1 MSSEV
6 PATWRGVRNHFD
18 NGISEEVR
26 SYFEPTVE
34 LIENYDWEVS
44 LAFMFTRV
52 EKAMNMMLYC
62 GARKIHKAHSGTA
75 YAFVDKHHM
84 TRKDFKRL
92 FKNVFGSDIPAATNE
107 LLAEAE
113 KVRNKIIHGKSASP
127 ADQRKAIIRLLD
139 YAEAMNVLVHDKAR
153 FRPFTPTLRGFTGQT
168 QSLDQSTTSWLM
180 RGLGFTGRAE
190 GDEDAN

>member
-1 MSSEV
+1 MPSDV
-6 PATWRGVRNHFD
+6 PATWRGVRNHFT
-18 NGISEEVR
+18 NIPEEIQ
-26 SYFEPTVE
+26 SYFDPTVE

-75 YAFVDKHHM
+75 YTFVDKHHM
-84 TRKDFKRL
+84 TRKEFKRL
-92 FKNVFGSDIPAATNE
+92 FKNVFGVDIPAATND

-139 YAEAMNVLVHDKAR
+139 YAEAMNTLVHDKAR

-168 QSLDQSTTSWLM
+168 QPLDQSTTSWLM
-180 RGLGFTGRAE
+180 RGLGFTGKAE
-190 GDEDAN
+190 GDEAVS